1 MVDEGAHM
9 KTRPLAVLVVCAL
22 SAFAA
27 PSAAASIFLNGV
39 NIDGVVNQTFENCT
53 VKIDD
58 KGNVLIIAKG
68 YEVRTTT
75 TPATPTATSSSIKPK
90 SAPPTMTATSPTRSA
105 EPVTKQYFLV
115 SETSTP
121 ALAQYDVDVFINHVW
136 IKRIVATEGQLVV
149 DVSKH
154 LRKGN
159 NTVHFTAKKN
169 LSEGRKSEAA
179 GHSLTLH
186 LGEGSVTGNQVVL
199 DRPLVQYVR
208 TAAELED
215 FDDDIVI
222 LAR

>member
-1 MVDEGAHM
+1 MT
-9 KTRPLAVLVVCAL
+9 TRPLAVLVVSAL

-27 PSAAASIFLNGV
+27 PSAAASVFLNGV

-68 YEVRTTT
+68 YEVRTNTA
-75 TPATPTATSSSIKPK
+75 PVTPTVTSSSITPKP
-90 SAPPTMTATSPTRSA
+90 SPPPIAATRPTSSL
-105 EPVTKQYFLV
+105 EQVTKQYFLV

-136 IKRIVATEGQLVV
+136 IKRIVAAETQLVL

-179 GHSLTLH
+179 EHSLTLH
-186 LGEGSVTGNQVVL
+186 LGEGSVTGNQVVI
-199 DRPLVQYVR
+199 DRPLVHYVR

-222 LAR
+222 VAR